1 MHDPQ
6 LFGQSFSLVSLSLDM
21 LGVQVYRDIE
31 HEMQAGG
38 IMGMVHAAT
47 GIYNV
52 PAPYNIYAIFV
63 TCEFVCKYLRIY
75 RIYII
80 RSR

>member
-1 MHDPQ
+1 
-6 LFGQSFSLVSLSLDM
+6 M

-31 HEMQAGG
+31 HEVGAGG

-52 PAPYNIYAIFV
+52 PAPYIHTHIYTYAINIYAIFV
-63 TCEFVCKYLRIY
+63 PCESVCKYLRIY